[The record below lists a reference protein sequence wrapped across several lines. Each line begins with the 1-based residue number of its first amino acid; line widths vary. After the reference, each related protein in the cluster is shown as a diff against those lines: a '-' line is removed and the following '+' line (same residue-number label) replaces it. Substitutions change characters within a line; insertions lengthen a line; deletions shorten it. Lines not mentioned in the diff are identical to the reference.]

1 MTLDNEDVLNSILA
15 SLNRI
20 ENIKLEDIPNIDLYM
35 DQLTTFMEEKL
46 RKTTRYPNEDK
57 VLTKTMINNYAKND
71 LLPPPVR
78 KKYSKD
84 HLILLIFIYYFKN
97 ILSINDIQT
106 LLGPV
111 KERFHTS
118 DTDNLTLSDIYKVLC
133 EQDAQE
139 VEAVKEDV
147 TRKYHIAQEA
157 FTDAPEELKDK
168 MQMFSFI
175 SLLSYDVY
183 VKKLIIEKLLDNY
196 KEFEET
202 LKNQTK
208 EQAKNDKKTKEKH
221 Q

>member
-1 MTLDNEDVLNSILA
+1 M
-15 SLNRI
+15 
-20 ENIKLEDIPNIDLYM
+20 
-35 DQLTTFMEEKL
+35 
-46 RKTTRYPNEDK
+46 
-57 VLTKTMINNYAKND
+57 
-71 LLPPPVR
+71 
-78 KKYSKD
+78 
-84 HLILLIFIYYFKN
+84 
-97 ILSINDIQT
+97 
-106 LLGPV
+106 
-111 KERFHTS
+111 
-118 DTDNLTLSDIYKVLC
+118 
-133 EQDAQE
+133 
-139 VEAVKEDV
+139 EAVKEDV

-157 FTDAPEELKDK
+157 FTDAPEEMKDK